1 MGLGILGIDGGLRF
15 CEGEVGLSTGSGEVV
30 RVLIWAVVGVDG
42 LGIEL

>member
-1 MGLGILGIDGGLRF
+1 MSLGILGIDGGFRF
-15 CEGEVGLSTGSGEVV
+15 CVGEVGLGAGSGDVV